1 MPQQFF
7 CPDTRVPARK
17 HRREVKKLN
26 DETLLENL
34 RARDTKR
41 KACKKIAL
49 ALLQQCKDEG
59 LTVGDLECVFEI
71 ARSRGMETTL
81 HAGLTLE

>member
-17 HRREVKKLN
+17 HRREVKKVN

-81 HAGLTLE
+81 RAGLTLE

>member
-1 MPQQFF
+1 M
-7 CPDTRVPARK
+7 
-17 HRREVKKLN
+17 KKLN